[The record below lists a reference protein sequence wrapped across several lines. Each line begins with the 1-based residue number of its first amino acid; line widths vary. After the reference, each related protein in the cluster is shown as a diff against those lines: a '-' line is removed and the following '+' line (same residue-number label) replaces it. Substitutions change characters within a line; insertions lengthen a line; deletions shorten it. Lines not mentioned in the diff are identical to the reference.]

1 MDPKIVL
8 EKIYLKMGLHKL
20 VVCEV
25 STEVP
30 VSEVSTEVPVSVSE
44 Y

>member
-1 MDPKIVL
+1 MNPMIVI

-20 VVCEV
+20 VVLVCEV
-25 STEVP
+25 SI
-30 VSEVSTEVPVSVSE
+30 EVSTEVPVSVSE